1 MDVSLRGQAGKQ
13 ALLREMSKETTK
25 EMTKKADNEAANKVT
40 DGLMKGPR
48 DKWSFWTHFA
58 GIVFGVMAT
67 IYFLIVK
74 VFGTA
79 GVSGAVGVSGAAGG
93 TLSAV
98 SFVVFGLSVI
108 ALYTGSS
115 VYHYYNGP
123 AEKLVRIR
131 KLDHSMIYVMIAGS
145 YTPVLANCLP
155 MPKGAVFLAAI
166 WLVALAGIVIK
177 VCWLDAPRW
186 LYTSLYILM
195 GWSILVDPK
204 SLGLID
210 PRCLAMIAAGG
221 VAYTIGAVIY
231 ILKKPNLTEEFGF
244 HEIFHC
250 FILLGTLLQ
259 FIGIAVV
266 I

>member
-1 MDVSLRGQAGKQ
+1 MDVSLRGQAGKP

-67 IYFLIVK
+67 IYFMIVK

-79 GVSGAVGVSGAAGG
+79 GVSGAAGG

-250 FILLGTLLQ
+250 FILLGTALQ
-259 FIGIAVV
+259 FVGIAFY

>member
-1 MDVSLRGQAGKQ
+1 
-13 ALLREMSKETTK
+13 MSKEMTEEMTK
-25 EMTKKADNEAANKVT
+25 EMTKKADNKADNKAANRAA
-40 DGLMKGPR
+40 DGMMKGPR

-67 IYFLIVK
+67 IYFLVVK
-74 VFGTA
+74 VFGAAGAAGGIGTA
-79 GVSGAVGVSGAAGG
+79 GGSGAAGG
-93 TLSAV
+93 TLAAV
-98 SFVVFGLSVI
+98 SFAVFGLSVI

-231 ILKKPNLTEEFGF
+231 ILKKPNITEEFGF

-259 FIGIAVV
+259 FVGIAFF